1 MKIGLVAACAV
12 FVVTFMLLS
21 ASASADIAEPGLPKY
36 ANKILGDFVTPTVA
50 PGKIVHFSFNVS
62 NPYDNVSAA
71 MTIVSLTV
79 GIYRYATQET
89 TRDVDDD
96 FSRPPLIDGESTEVK
111 IGLPDLEMGDSTRIY
126 LDIETSKKTPHG
138 SYFSQSTY
146 FVRFKLEFNFVG
158 NATPVVL
165 KSRGWFTDEQWDDMV
180 SFESGQSIVNMTY
193 MKALG
198 IDGLIPD
205 SSFGLKLPIPRWPL
219 ALLIAG
225 CVIAAFMA
233 LYYFVLDNPGKYPSL
248 EQRFYYL
255 RGKVSEFRS
264 KLKNRLRK

>member
-1 MKIGLVAACAV
+1 MKTGLAASAILMAM
-12 FVVTFMLLS
+12 TLLLS
-21 ASASADIAEPGLPKY
+21 ASASADIAEPGQPRY
-36 ANKILGDFVTPTVA
+36 ANKILGGFVTPTVA
-50 PGKIVHFSFNVS
+50 PGRTVHFSFNVS
-62 NPYDNVSAA
+62 NPYDDVSAA
-71 MTIVSLTV
+71 MTNINLTV

-89 TRDVDDD
+89 VRDIDDN
-96 FSRPPLIDGESTEVK
+96 FSRPPLIDGESTEVM
-111 IGLPDLEMGDSTRIY
+111 IGLPELEMSDTTRIY
-126 LDIETSKKTPHG
+126 LDIETSEKTPHG

-165 KSRGWFTDEQWDDMV
+165 QSKGWFTDEQWDNMV

-198 IDGLIPD
+198 VDGLIPD
-205 SSFGLKLPIPRWPL
+205 SSFGLKVPIPRWPL
-219 ALLIAG
+219 AVLIAG
-225 CVIAAFMA
+225 CVMAAFMA

-255 RGKVSEFRS
+255 RGKVSELRS
-264 KLKNRLRK
+264 KLKDRLRK